1 MKTIALWLLGLIA
14 LSVQSQVPQ
23 FAVVRPDGTTYIC
36 PSFDSAHNKAVDD
49 DYIYL
54 PGTVITGD
62 KTITKRLTII
72 GAGHYP
78 DSTQYTGR
86 TFFTGSFFLE
96 KKCTLEGFEIG
107 SQIAITNPAANNCS
121 FIRLRTGL
129 IALGSTNDHF
139 IDGSVFYTLTGGY
152 YNSSNCTYS
161 SNIFVRNSFLQSI
174 EKIQYSNFSNCLF
187 LGSTGGYIYFKI
199 ANTQFDNCIFRGLF
213 AADWLFQSACFPI
226 VGNSNNFCLMLNGP
240 GFPGVNNLTTTQ
252 PDTVM
257 INSGGNGSFFDYQNN
272 YHLKPNSP
280 YLTAG
285 SGGTEIGIYGG
296 NAPYKEGAVPSNPHI
311 YFKQVS
317 TQTNSSGQLPVQ
329 FKVRTEN

>member
-1 MKTIALWLLGLIA
+1 MKLYVLWLFVLIA
-14 LSVQSQVPQ
+14 STSSAQTPQ

-78 DSTQYTGR
+78 DSTQYTGK
-86 TFFTGSFFLE
+86 THFAGSFFLE
-96 KKCTLEGFEIG
+96 KKCTLEGM
-107 SQIAITNPAANNCS
+107 QIDNQVVITSPAASNCS
-121 FIRLRTGL
+121 FIRLKTSL
-129 IALGSTNDHF
+129 IILGGTNDHF
-139 IDGSVFYTLTGGY
+139 IDGSVFSTITGGY
-152 YNSSNCTYS
+152 YNNSTCTQS
-161 SNIFVRNSFLQSI
+161 SNIFVRNSLLYSI
-174 EKIQYSNFSNCLF
+174 EKLQYSNFSNCIF
-187 LGSTGGYIYFKI
+187 LGNNSNYTFFKI
-199 ANTQFDNCIFRGLF
+199 ANSQFDNCIFRGLF
-213 AADWLFQSACFPI
+213 TADWYFQTPCYPI
-226 VGNSNNFCLMLNGP
+226 VGNSSNHCLWQSGA
-240 GFPGVNNLTTTQ
+240 GFPGLNNLATSQ

-257 INSGGNGSFFDYQNN
+257 VNSGNNGTFFDYQYN
-272 YHLKPNSP
+272 YHLRPNSP

-296 NAPYKEGAVPSNPHI
+296 NAPYKEGAVPGNPHI

-317 TQTNSSGQLPVQ
+317 TQTNVNGQLPVQ
-329 FKVRTEN
+329 FKVRTNN